1 MLVVD
6 DQVFNIE
13 FLRCQIELIPSMQG
27 CCDYADHGQAAID
40 LVANNLKM
48 LKENPTA
55 PKWVYSLILLDYS
68 MPKMDG
74 PTTAMHICDL
84 YKKHGVEIPHIVC
97 LTAFTEKIFEDKA
110 RESGMAEFISKPIN
124 NAKLKKIMRECNLI
138 NQAEAN

>member
-74 PTTAMHICDL
+74 PATA
-84 YKKHGVEIPHIVC
+84 V
-97 LTAFTEKIFEDKA
+97 
-110 RESGMAEFISKPIN
+110 
-124 NAKLKKIMRECNLI
+124 
-138 NQAEAN
+138 